1 MKIRNGFVSNSSS
14 SSFMIRLND
23 KYKNVLDIA
32 EDMIKDRF
40 DAWRNY
46 DDRDEDHPLE
56 TLTYDNIK
64 RLRKNGNVNIPIFFK
79 STNYDTYIMKLT
91 DNYVFVDTCNNII
104 WGASDHATYKIP
116 DEVRE
121 MYPDAVS
128 DYGEIDLNAKRDF
141 EYYHIENG
149 IMAYPTKEYKSCN
162 KCYDELWVINGVTYC
177 LNCDWEIVSRGLKI
191 EKIKKLIN

>member
-14 SSFMIRLND
+14 SSFIIRLGD
-23 KYKNVLDIA
+23 KYKNTLDIA
-32 EDMIKDRF
+32 KDMLKDRF
-40 DAWRNY
+40 ETWREY
-46 DDRDEDHPLE
+46 DGTDNPHEKIA
-56 TLTYDNIK
+56 YDNLK
-64 RLRKNGNVNIPIFFK
+64 RLRKNGDVNIPIFFQ

-162 KCYDELWVINGVTYC
+162 KCYNELWVINGNKYC
-177 LNCDWEIVSRGLKI
+177 LKCDWEIVSRGLKI